1 MKKLDIFYHCNHE
14 CPRSCTTFTA
24 NVGNVDEIEWP
35 IEKLKGPVQVD
46 VVKKEVEGD
55 RVLSAEVTTYMI
67 GNIAEASEVIIS
79 PFGYLEAIQQPLIER
94 NLPASQEKYLSVE
107 YKPYR
112 IPHPLRFYKR
122 CPNKEM
128 VVYQTPSGQKQICPK
143 TDDIKVYKNLSAMAI
158 GFLGDV
164 IDYFAE
170 AEKEESTAKTY
181 TKNDKFKGNFH
192 VFFE

>member
-1 MKKLDIFYHCNHE
+1 MKKLDIFYRCNHE

-24 NVGNVDEIEWP
+24 NVENVDEIKWP

-46 VVKKEVEGD
+46 VVKKDVEGD
-55 RVLSAEVTTYMI
+55 KVLSTEVTTYMV
-67 GNIAEASEVIIS
+67 GHVVDATEVITN
-79 PFGYLEAIQQPLIER
+79 PFGYLEAIQQPLRER

-112 IPHPLRFYKR
+112 IPHPVRFYKR

-128 VVYQTPSGQKQICPK
+128 IVYQTPSGQKQICPK

-170 AEKEESTAKTY
+170 AEKVETAAKTY
-181 TKNDKFKGNFH
+181 TKNAKFKGCFH